1 MITDSTVRAGV
12 VGAAGYLGGELLRLL
27 IGHQETTLTHAVSTR
42 FCGRRVDF
50 VHPNLR
56 AVTDLC
62 FCSLDDL
69 RDCDV
74 VFLAT
79 PHTVA
84 MKTLPD
90 LDAPCVIDL
99 SADFRLRDPQA
110 YPRLYGTEHVA
121 PDRLADFVTGCPELF
136 RDELR
141 DAKRISVPGCM
152 ANAAMLALAPL
163 AGMIGPAVQITA
175 LTGSSGAGSMSTAD
189 SHADRSRAMR
199 VYAPVS
205 HRHEAEIAQLTGLD
219 VRMSVTAVEAVRGA
233 QVVCHATAA
242 QTTGAQATGVQTT
255 GAQATGTLT
264 ERDLR
269 QAYRARYGGE
279 PFVRIVAHK
288 QGAYRLPDPK
298 ILLGSNFCDIGFA
311 AEGDRVT
318 VIAAL
323 DNLMKGGS
331 GNAMQCLNVR
341 MGWPERLGLEFP
353 GLYPA

>member
-1 MITDSTVRAGV
+1 V

-27 IGHQETTLTHAVSTR
+27 IGHPETTLARAVSTR
-42 FCGRRVDF
+42 FCGRRLDV

-56 AVTDLC
+56 AATDLC
-62 FCSLDDL
+62 FCSMADL

-84 MKTLPD
+84 MKMLAD

-110 YPRLYGTEHVA
+110 YPRYYGVEHAA
-121 PDRLADFVTGCPELF
+121 PDLLGDFVTGCPELF
-136 RDELR
+136 REELR
-141 DAKRISVPGCM
+141 DAKLISVPGCM
-152 ANAAMLALAPL
+152 ATAAALALAPL
-163 AGMIGPAVQITA
+163 TGLIGPSVQISA

-189 SHADRSRAMR
+189 AHADRSRAMR

-205 HRHEAEIAQLTGLD
+205 HRHEAEITQMTGFD
-219 VRMSVTAVEAVRGA
+219 VRMTVTAVEAVRGA
-233 QVVCHATAA
+233 QVVCHAT
-242 QTTGAQATGVQTT
+242 
-255 GAQATGTLT
+255 GTLG
-264 ERDLR
+264 ERSLR
-269 QAYRARYGGE
+269 QAYRARYTGE
-279 PFVRIVAHK
+279 PFIRIVAHK
-288 QGAYRLPDPK
+288 QGAHRLPDPK
-298 ILLGSNFCDIGFA
+298 ILLGSNFCDVGFA
-311 AEGDRVT
+311 SDGDRVT

-331 GNAMQCLNVR
+331 GNAMHCLNVR

-353 GLYPA
+353 GLHPA

>member
-1 MITDSTVRAGV
+1 MIRVGV
-12 VGAAGYLGGELLRLL
+12 VGASGYLGGELLRLL
-27 IGHQETTLTHAVSTR
+27 TGHPETTLTYAVSAR
-42 FCGRRVDF
+42 FAGRRVDF

-56 AVTDLC
+56 SVTDLC
-62 FCSLDDL
+62 FCAPDDL

-84 MKTLPD
+84 MTTLPG
-90 LDAPCVIDL
+90 LDVPCVIDL
-99 SADFRLRDPQA
+99 SGDFRLRDPQA
-110 YPRLYGTEHVA
+110 YPRFYGTEHTA
-121 PDRLADFVTGCPELF
+121 PDLLADFVTGCPELF

-152 ANAAMLALAPL
+152 ANAAMLALAPI
-163 AGMIGPAVQITA
+163 ARMIGPAVQLTA
-175 LTGSSGAGSMSTAD
+175 LTGSSGAGSMTTGD

-205 HRHEAEIAQLTGLD
+205 HRHEAEVAQLTGLD
-219 VRMSVTAVEAVRGA
+219 VRMTVTAVEAVRGA
-233 QVVCHATAA
+233 QVVCHAT
-242 QTTGAQATGVQTT
+242 GP
-255 GAQATGTLT
+255 LT
-264 ERDLR
+264 ERELR
-269 QAYRARYGGE
+269 QAYRAAYGGE
-279 PFVRIVAHK
+279 PFVRIVAQK

-298 ILLGSNFCDIGFA
+298 ILLGSNFCDVGFA

-331 GNAMQCLNVR
+331 GNAVQCLNVR

>member
-1 MITDSTVRAGV
+1 MIRAGV

-27 IGHQETTLTHAVSTR
+27 TGHPETTVACAVSSR
-42 FCGRRVDF
+42 FPGRRVD
-50 VHPNLR
+50 VIHPNLR
-56 AVTDLC
+56 AATDLR
-62 FCSLDDL
+62 FCAPDEL

-99 SADFRLRDPQA
+99 SADFRLRDPEA
-110 YPRLYGTEHVA
+110 YPRHYGVEHTV
-121 PDRLADFVTGCPELF
+121 PDLLADFVTGCPELY
-136 RDELR
+136 RDQLR

-163 AGMIGPAVQITA
+163 TGLIGPSVQITA

-189 SHADRSRAMR
+189 GHADRSRAMR

-205 HRHEAEIAQLTGLD
+205 HRHEAEVAQLTGLD
-219 VRMSVTAVEAVRGA
+219 VRMTVTAVEAVRGA
-233 QVVCHATAA
+233 QVVCHAT
-242 QTTGAQATGVQTT
+242 
-255 GAQATGTLT
+255 GTPG
-264 ERDLR
+264 ERGLR
-269 QAYRARYGGE
+269 QAYRAAYGGE
-279 PFVRIVAHK
+279 PFIRIVAHK

-318 VIAAL
+318 VIAAV

-331 GNAMQCLNVR
+331 GNAVQCLNVR

-353 GLYPA
+353 GLHPA

>member
-1 MITDSTVRAGV
+1 M
-12 VGAAGYLGGELLRLL
+12 VGASGYLGGELLRLL
-27 IGHQETTLTHAVSTR
+27 LGHPETTVTHAVSAR
-42 FCGRRVDF
+42 FSGRRVDV

-56 AVTDLC
+56 SVTDLY
-62 FCSLDDL
+62 FCSMDDL

-84 MKTLPD
+84 MKTLPE

-99 SADFRLRDPQA
+99 SADFRLRDPETYA
-110 YPRLYGTEHVA
+110 RLYGVQHA
-121 PDRLADFVTGCPELF
+121 ASDRLADFVTGCPELF

-141 DAKRISVPGCM
+141 DARHISVPGCM

-163 AGMIGPAVQITA
+163 AGTGMIEPTVQITA
-175 LTGSSGAGSMSTAD
+175 LTGSSGAGSGSAAD

-205 HRHEAEIAQLTGLD
+205 HRHEAEVAQLTGFD
-219 VRMSVTAVEAVRGA
+219 VRMTVTAVEAVRGA
-233 QVVCHATAA
+233 QVVCHAT
-242 QTTGAQATGVQTT
+242 
-255 GAQATGTLT
+255 GTLG

-269 QAYRARYGGE
+269 QAYRARYAGE
-279 PFVRIVAHK
+279 PFIRIVAHK
-288 QGAYRLPDPK
+288 QGTYRLPDPK

-323 DNLMKGGS
+323 DNLTKGGS
-331 GNAMQCLNVR
+331 GNAVQCLNVR

>member
-1 MITDSTVRAGV
+1 VTDGTVKAGV
-12 VGAAGYLGGELLRLL
+12 VGASGYLGGELLRLL
-27 IGHQETTLTHAVSTR
+27 LGHPEVTLTHAVSTR
-42 FCGRRVDF
+42 LGGRRVDV

-56 AVTDLC
+56 AATDLC
-62 FCSLDDL
+62 FCSMDDL
-69 RDCDV
+69 HDCDV

-84 MKTLPD
+84 MKTLPEI
-90 LDAPCVIDL
+90 DAPCVIDL
-99 SADFRLRDPQA
+99 SADFRLRDPES
-110 YPRLYGTEHVA
+110 YVRFYGVQHA
-121 PDRLADFVTGCPELF
+121 ARDRLADFVTGCPELF

-141 DAKRISVPGCM
+141 DAKYISVPGCM

-163 AGMIGPAVQITA
+163 TGMIEPTVQITA
-175 LTGSSGAGSMSTAD
+175 LTGSSGAGSTSTGD

-205 HRHEAEIAQLTGLD
+205 HRHEAEVAQLTGFD
-219 VRMSVTAVEAVRGA
+219 VRMTVTAVEAVRGA
-233 QVVCHATAA
+233 QVVCHAT
-242 QTTGAQATGVQTT
+242 GSLG
-255 GAQATGTLT
+255 
-264 ERDLR
+264 ERGLR
-269 QAYRARYGGE
+269 QAYRARYTGE

-331 GNAMQCLNVR
+331 GNAVQCLNIR
-341 MGWPERLGLEFP
+341 MGWPERLGLEFT

>member
-1 MITDSTVRAGV
+1 MIRVGV

-27 IGHQETTLTHAVSTR
+27 TGHPQTTVACAVSSR
-42 FCGRRVDF
+42 FPGRRVD
-50 VHPNLR
+50 VINPNLR
-56 AVTDLC
+56 AATDLC
-62 FCSLDDL
+62 FCAPDEL

-84 MKTLPD
+84 METLPD

-99 SADFRLRDPQA
+99 SADLRLRDPAA
-110 YPRLYGTEHVA
+110 YPRYYGVEHAA
-121 PDRLADFVTGCPELF
+121 PGLLTDFVTGCPELY
-136 RDELR
+136 RDQLR

-152 ANAAMLALAPL
+152 ANAAMLALAPITGL
-163 AGMIGPAVQITA
+163 IGPSVQITA

-189 SHADRSRAMR
+189 GHADRSRAMR

-205 HRHEAEIAQLTGLD
+205 HRHEAEVAQLTGLD
-219 VRMSVTAVEAVRGA
+219 VRMTVTAVEAVRGA
-233 QVVCHATAA
+233 QVVCHAT
-242 QTTGAQATGVQTT
+242 
-255 GAQATGTLT
+255 GTPG
-264 ERDLR
+264 ERGLR
-269 QAYRARYGGE
+269 QAYRAAYGGE

-318 VIAAL
+318 VIAAV

-331 GNAMQCLNVR
+331 GNAVQCLNVR

-353 GLYPA
+353 GLHPA

>member
-1 MITDSTVRAGV
+1 MIRAGV

-27 IGHQETTLTHAVSTR
+27 IGHPEASLSHAVSTR
-42 FCGRRVDF
+42 FAGRRVDV

-56 AVTDLC
+56 AATDLC

-84 MKTLPD
+84 MAMLAD

-99 SADFRLRDPQA
+99 SADFRLRDPA
-110 YPRLYGTEHVA
+110 VYSRYYGVEH
-121 PDRLADFVTGCPELF
+121 LAADQLAGFVTGCPELF
-136 RDELR
+136 RDQLP

-152 ANAAMLALAPL
+152 ATAAVLALAPL
-163 AGMIGPAVQITA
+163 TGLIGPAVQITA

-189 SHADRSRAMR
+189 AHADRSRAMR

-205 HRHEAEIAQLTGLD
+205 HRHEAEVTQLTGFD
-219 VRMSVTAVEAVRGA
+219 VRMTVTAVEAVRGA
-233 QVVCHATAA
+233 QVTC
-242 QTTGAQATGVQTT
+242 
-255 GAQATGTLT
+255 QATGTLG
-264 ERDLR
+264 ERGLR
-269 QAYRARYGGE
+269 QAYRDRYASE
-279 PFVRIVAHK
+279 PFIRIVAHK
-288 QGAYRLPDPK
+288 QGTYRLPDPK

-323 DNLMKGGS
+323 DNLMKGGA
-331 GNAMQCLNVR
+331 GNAVQCLNLR
-341 MGWPERLGLEFP
+341 MGWPDRLGLEFP
-353 GLYPA
+353 GLHPA

>member
-1 MITDSTVRAGV
+1 VTGGTAGHGPVRAGV

-27 IGHQETTLTHAVSTR
+27 TGHPEVTLTHAVSTR
-42 FCGRRVDF
+42 FGGRRVDS

-62 FCSLDDL
+62 FCSPADL

-84 MKTLPD
+84 MTTLPD

-110 YPRLYGTEHVA
+110 YPRYYGVAHTA

-136 RDELR
+136 REQLR
-141 DAKRISVPGCM
+141 DAKLISVPGCM

-163 AGMIGPAVQITA
+163 TGLIGPAVQITA
-175 LTGSSGAGSMSTAD
+175 LTGSSGAGAMSTAD
-189 SHADRSRAMR
+189 KHADRSRAMR

-205 HRHEAEIAQLTGLD
+205 HRHEAEVAQLTGFD
-219 VRMSVTAVEAVRGA
+219 ARMTVTAVEAVRGA
-233 QVVCHATAA
+233 QVVCHAT
-242 QTTGAQATGVQTT
+242 
-255 GAQATGTLT
+255 GTLG
-264 ERDLR
+264 ERGLR
-269 QAYRARYGGE
+269 QAFRDSYAGE
-279 PFVRIVAHK
+279 PFIRIVAHK
-288 QGAYRLPDPK
+288 QGSYRLPDPK

-311 AEGDRVT
+311 TEGDRVT

-331 GNAMQCLNVR
+331 GNAVQCLNVR

>member
-1 MITDSTVRAGV
+1 VIRAGV

-27 IGHQETTLTHAVSTR
+27 IGHPETALAHAVSTR
-42 FCGRRVDF
+42 FAGRRLDVI
-50 VHPNLR
+50 HPNLR

-62 FCSLDDL
+62 FCSPEDL

-99 SADFRLRDPQA
+99 SADFRLRDPDA
-110 YPRLYGTEHVA
+110 YQRYYGVEHAA
-121 PDRLADFVTGCPELF
+121 PDRLGDVVTGCPELF

-141 DAKRISVPGCM
+141 DAKLISVPGCM
-152 ANAAMLALAPL
+152 ATAATLALAPL
-163 AGMIGPAVQITA
+163 TGLIGPAVQVTA

-189 SHADRSRAMR
+189 VHADRSRAMR

-205 HRHEAEIAQLTGLD
+205 HRHEAEVAQLTGFE
-219 VRMSVTAVEAVRGA
+219 VRMTVTAVEAVRGV
-233 QVVCHATAA
+233 QVVCHAT
-242 QTTGAQATGVQTT
+242 
-255 GAQATGTLT
+255 GTPG
-264 ERDLR
+264 EQGLR
-269 QAYRARYGGE
+269 QVYRARYASE
-279 PFVRIVAHK
+279 PFIRIVAHK
-288 QGAYRLPDPK
+288 RGTYRLPDPK

-323 DNLMKGGS
+323 DNLMKGGAGS
-331 GNAMQCLNVR
+331 AVQCLNVR

>member
-1 MITDSTVRAGV
+1 MIRAGV

-27 IGHQETTLTHAVSTR
+27 IGHPETTLARAVSTR

-62 FCSLDDL
+62 FCSMEDL

-110 YPRLYGTEHVA
+110 YARFYGVQHAA
-121 PDRLADFVTGCPELF
+121 PDRLTDFVTGCPELF

-163 AGMIGPAVQITA
+163 TGMIEPAVQITA

-205 HRHEAEIAQLTGLD
+205 HRHEAEVAQLTGLD

-233 QVVCHATAA
+233 QVVCHATA
-242 QTTGAQATGVQTT
+242 
-255 GAQATGTLT
+255 AQATGTLT

-288 QGAYRLPDPK
+288 QGTYRLPDPK
-298 ILLGSNFCDIGFA
+298 ILLGSNFCDLGFA

-331 GNAMQCLNVR
+331 GNAMQCLNVA